1 MMAVGRF
8 KWFAAAVVAAIMVMS
23 SAAFAQDNQA
33 TAEPWMAK
41 MLPTV
46 TSAQG
51 KQAVAV
57 YMASEEPPGAMGVN
71 KVLGGELARTISQS
85 AKYSAVDRTE
95 AILTQLSN
103 EHTFQ
108 RSGAVSDE
116 QIRDIGKQFG
126 VQYLCITDISA
137 LKGNSFYL
145 DVRLVDVVSAEIV
158 RTVTTGSQLR
168 NSNEMIQ
175 VAQKIA
181 YELIETE
188 KVKEQ
193 AMQEEAKRERFK
205 KGTFY
210 VAIGADVL
218 GAGLVAYGIYE
229 NANVRKYNGKEEF
242 RNAEKSVKSRD
253 AAYIAGC
260 ALILSGISIHIFF

>member
-1 MMAVGRF
+1 MAAGRIR
-8 KWFAAAVVAAIMVMS
+8 WLSAALSAVMVIA
-23 SAAFAQDNQA
+23 SAAFAQN
-33 TAEPWMAK
+33 
-41 MLPTV
+41 
-46 TSAQG
+46 

-57 YMASEEPPGAMGVN
+57 YMAGEEPPGAMGVH

-85 AKYSAVDRTE
+85 AKYSAIDRTE

-103 EHTFQ
+103 EYAFQ

-126 VQYLCITDISA
+126 VQYLCITDISVV
-137 LKGNSFYL
+137 KGNSFYL
-145 DVRLVDVVSAEIV
+145 DVRLLDVVSAEIV
-158 RTVTTGSQLR
+158 RTVTVGSQLK
-168 NSNEMIQ
+168 NANEMIQ

-193 AMQEEAKRERFK
+193 ATREEAKRERFK
-205 KGTFY
+205 KGAFY

-229 NANVRKYNGKEEF
+229 HTKVGKYINDGKYSDAKNSE
-242 RNAEKSVKSRD
+242 NSRTT
-253 AAYIAGC
+253 
-260 ALILSGISIHIFF
+260 ALIVGGALLLSGISIHIFF

>member
-1 MMAVGRF
+1 MKRIAFFLAVMF
-8 KWFAAAVVAAIMVMS
+8 SVSVF
-23 SAAFAQDNQA
+23 
-33 TAEPWMAK
+33 
-41 MLPTV
+41 
-46 TSAQG
+46 AQG
-51 KQAVAV
+51 KEAVAV
-57 YMASEEPPGAMGVN
+57 YMAGEEPSGAMGAH

-85 AKYSAVDRTE
+85 DKYSAVDRTE

-103 EHTFQ
+103 EYAFQ

-126 VQYLCITDISA
+126 VQYLCITDISVV
-137 LKGNSFYL
+137 KGHLYYL
-145 DVRLVDVVSAEIV
+145 DVRLLDVVSAEIV
-158 RTVTTGSQLR
+158 RTVTMGSSLK
-168 NSNEMIQ
+168 NANEMIQ

-193 AMQEEAKRERFK
+193 EAKRERIK
-205 KGTFY
+205 KGSFY

-229 NANVRKYNGKEEF
+229 HANVGKQINNGKYSDAKNSENS
-242 RNAEKSVKSRD
+242 RNT
-253 AAYIAGC
+253 
-260 ALILSGISIHIFF
+260 ALVVGGALLLSGISIHIFF

>member
-1 MMAVGRF
+1 MSTAGRF
-8 KWFAAAVVAAIMVMS
+8 RVWAAALAVIVMAAG
-23 SAAFAQDNQA
+23 A
-33 TAEPWMAK
+33 
-41 MLPTV
+41 
-46 TSAQG
+46 SAQG

-85 AKYSAVDRTE
+85 AKYSAIDRTE
-95 AILTQLSN
+95 AILRQLST

-116 QIRDIGKQFG
+116 QIMDIGKQFG
-126 VQYLCITDISA
+126 VQYLCITDISVV
-137 LKGNSFYL
+137 KGNSFYL
-145 DVRLVDVVSAEIV
+145 DVRLLDVVSAEIV
-158 RTVTTGSQLR
+158 RTVTMGSQLR
-168 NSNEMIQ
+168 NANEMIQ
-175 VAQKIA
+175 AAQKIA

-205 KGTFY
+205 KGAFY
-210 VAIGADVL
+210 EAIGADVL

-229 NANVRKYNGKEEF
+229 NGNVRKHSDNGKFDDAKRSESS
-242 RNAEKSVKSRD
+242 RNA
-253 AAYIAGC
+253 AFIAGG

>member
-1 MMAVGRF
+1 MMAAGRF
-8 KWFAAAVVAAIMVMS
+8 KGWAAMFAVMVMA
-23 SAAFAQDNQA
+23 SAAFAQN
-33 TAEPWMAK
+33 
-41 MLPTV
+41 
-46 TSAQG
+46 

-57 YMASEEPPGAMGVN
+57 YMASEKPPGAMGVN

-95 AILTQLSN
+95 AILRQLSN
-103 EHTFQ
+103 ELHFQ
-108 RSGAVSDE
+108 RSGAVNEE
-116 QIRDIGKQFG
+116 QIMKIGKQFG
-126 VQYLCITDISA
+126 VQYICITDISTV
-137 LKGNSFYL
+137 KGNSFYL

-158 RTVTTGSQLR
+158 RTVTMGSQLK
-168 NSNEMIQ
+168 NSTEMIQ

-205 KGTFY
+205 KGAFY
-210 VAIGADVL
+210 VAIGADVV

-229 NANVRKYNGKEEF
+229 NGNVRKHNDNGKF
-242 RNAEKSVKSRD
+242 TDAQRSVNIRNA
-253 AAYIAGC
+253 AFIAGG

>member
-1 MMAVGRF
+1 LFCV
-8 KWFAAAVVAAIMVMS
+8 S
-23 SAAFAQDNQA
+23 SF
-33 TAEPWMAK
+33 
-41 MLPTV
+41 
-46 TSAQG
+46 AQG
-51 KQAVAV
+51 KQSVAV
-57 YMASEEPPGAMGVN
+57 YMAGEEPPGAMGVH

-95 AILTQLSN
+95 AILRQLSN
-103 EHTFQ
+103 EYAFQ

-137 LKGNSFYL
+137 VKGNSFYL
-145 DVRLVDVVSAEIV
+145 DVRLLDVVSAEIV

-168 NSNEMIQ
+168 NANEMIQ

-188 KVKEQ
+188 KAKEQ
-193 AMQEEAKRERFK
+193 AMREEAKRERFK
-205 KGTFY
+205 KGAFY

-229 NANVRKYNGKEEF
+229 HANVGKHIDGGKYSAATNSENS
-242 RNAEKSVKSRD
+242 RNT
-253 AAYIAGC
+253 
-260 ALILSGISIHIFF
+260 ALIVGGALLLGGISIHIFF

>member
-1 MMAVGRF
+1 MRSLSF
-8 KWFAAAVVAAIMVMS
+8 LFVVLFCVS
-23 SAAFAQDNQA
+23 SF
-33 TAEPWMAK
+33 
-41 MLPTV
+41 
-46 TSAQG
+46 AQG
-51 KQAVAV
+51 KQSVAV
-57 YMASEEPPGAMGVN
+57 YMAGEEPPGAMGVH

-95 AILTQLSN
+95 AILRQLSN
-103 EHTFQ
+103 EYAFQ

-137 LKGNSFYL
+137 VKGNSFYL
-145 DVRLVDVVSAEIV
+145 DVRLLDVVSAEIV

-168 NSNEMIQ
+168 NANEMIQ

-188 KVKEQ
+188 KAKEQ
-193 AMQEEAKRERFK
+193 AMLEEAKRERFK
-205 KGTFY
+205 KGAFY

-229 NANVRKYNGKEEF
+229 HANVGKHIDGGKYSAATNSENS
-242 RNAEKSVKSRD
+242 RNA
-253 AAYIAGC
+253 
-260 ALILSGISIHIFF
+260 ALIVGGALLLGGISIHIFF

>member
-1 MMAVGRF
+1 VH
-8 KWFAAAVVAAIMVMS
+8 
-23 SAAFAQDNQA
+23 
-33 TAEPWMAK
+33 
-41 MLPTV
+41 
-46 TSAQG
+46 
-51 KQAVAV
+51 
-57 YMASEEPPGAMGVN
+57 

-95 AILTQLSN
+95 AILRQLSN
-103 EHTFQ
+103 EYAFQ

-137 LKGNSFYL
+137 VKGNSFYL
-145 DVRLVDVVSAEIV
+145 DVRLLDVVSAEIV

-168 NSNEMIQ
+168 NANEMIQ

-188 KVKEQ
+188 KAKEQ
-193 AMQEEAKRERFK
+193 AMREEAKRERFK
-205 KGTFY
+205 KGAFY
-210 VAIGADVL
+210 VAIGADIL

-229 NANVRKYNGKEEF
+229 HANVGKHIDGGKYSAATNSENS
-242 RNAEKSVKSRD
+242 RNT
-253 AAYIAGC
+253 
-260 ALILSGISIHIFF
+260 ALIVGGALLLGGISIHIFF